1 MSLFDD
7 DRPQK
12 PLAHEIGSDLSL
24 LSVDE
29 LSNRIELLQA
39 EIIRLE
45 EERKGSPPAGRRRRT
60 CFAPDG
66 QALKAIAIPSSDRL
80 RAQKLTGL
88 KILAQS
94 FVYH

>member
-29 LSNRIELLQA
+29 LRNRIELLQA
-39 EIIRLE
+39 EISRLE
-45 EERKGSPPAGRRRRT
+45 EDKKRKSAGR
-60 CFAPDG
+60 
-66 QALKAIAIPSSDRL
+66 
-80 RAQKLTGL
+80 
-88 KILAQS
+88 LAAENLFRS
-94 FVYH
+94 